1 MYNRYCIFFL
11 CIFLFLTSCRS
22 TRVHDN
28 GSSTTEIRDGISELE
43 RRELEAQ
50 KIQSELEKT
59 SDEIGSSLDRQTEH
73 YNVIDGIL
81 QQIRNQVI
89 RWKPGED

>member
-1 MYNRYCIFFL
+1 M
-11 CIFLFLTSCRS
+11 FLFSFTCCIILSSCES
-22 TRVHDN
+22 TKLPNN
-28 GSSTTEIRDGISELE
+28 GATTTEIRDGISDLE

-50 KIQSELEKT
+50 KIQSELERT

-89 RWKPGED
+89 R

>member
-1 MYNRYCIFFL
+1 MYNRYY
-11 CIFLFLTSCRS
+11 LFLLCTILFLSACRS
-22 TRVHDN
+22 TNLPGD
-28 GSSTTEIRDGISELE
+28 GSSTTEIRDGISDLE

-50 KIQSELEKT
+50 KIQSELERT

-89 RWKPGED
+89 R